1 MSRRS
6 KHDLRNTWSHSS
18 NYPKTQIKGET
29 MKTYQ
34 IFKNVSY
41 EYFVEAETL
50 EEAQNK
56 IIEENPHH
64 ESEELIEWVYQDEH
78 DGENWKYETLAN
90 S

>member
-1 MSRRS
+1 
-6 KHDLRNTWSHSS
+6 
-18 NYPKTQIKGET
+18 
-29 MKTYQ
+29 MKTFQ

-56 IIEENPHH
+56 IIQENPEP
-64 ESEELIEWVYQDEH
+64 ESEDLIEWVFSDEH
-78 DGENWKYETLAN
+78 DGVNWTYEPVTH

>member
-1 MSRRS
+1 
-6 KHDLRNTWSHSS
+6 
-18 NYPKTQIKGET
+18 
-29 MKTYQ
+29 MKTFQ

-56 IIEENPHH
+56 IIEENQHY

>member
-1 MSRRS
+1 
-6 KHDLRNTWSHSS
+6 
-18 NYPKTQIKGET
+18 

-56 IIEENPHH
+56 IIEENPEP

>member
-1 MSRRS
+1 
-6 KHDLRNTWSHSS
+6 
-18 NYPKTQIKGET
+18 
-29 MKTYQ
+29 MKTFQ

-56 IIEENPHH
+56 IIEENPEP
-64 ESEELIEWVYQDEH
+64 ESEDLIEWVFTDEH
-78 DGENWKYETLAN
+78 DGVNWTYEPVTH

>member
-1 MSRRS
+1 MD
-6 KHDLRNTWSHSS
+6 K
-18 NYPKTQIKGET
+18 PIKEVLK
-29 MKTYQ
+29 MKTFQ

-56 IIEENPHH
+56 IIQENLEP
-64 ESEELIEWVYQDEH
+64 ESEDLIEWVFADEH
-78 DGENWKYETLAN
+78 DGVNWTYELVTH